1 MKIINVCEATNG
13 ILTSIES
20 FIIEDTLGR
29 FQNNKYFFTEKE
41 AVEKAENLFKTKLLE
56 HGAVLEDDIEDIL
69 DSGYI
74 EFYSKNHET
83 IELYI
88 FWSGIN
94 VNE

>member
-20 FIIEDTLGR
+20 FVVNTKFSD
-29 FQNNKYFFTEKE
+29 YFFTEKE

-56 HGAVLEDDIEDIL
+56 HKADLRDNNIDFYL
-69 DSGYI
+69 DEGYI
-74 EFYSKNHET
+74 EFTNKRHET

-88 FWSGIN
+88 IWSGIN